1 MARIN
6 ETLWTELFLE
16 NREALSRE
24 LSTLIENLNAI
35 QTAIDAEDAETLKGL
50 LRQGREVKEAL
61 GE

>member
-1 MARIN
+1 M
-6 ETLWTELFLE
+6 E

-24 LSTLIENLNAI
+24 LSTLMENLSAI
-35 QTAIDAEDAETLKGL
+35 QTAIDTEDAETLKGL